1 MRATFQMFSNFF
13 VRNKLSLAFENRK
26 KNLKKKKIFFLKEY
40 KIEIFIKFFSVIY
53 KNKKF

>member
-13 VRNKLSLAFENRK
+13 VRNKLCLAFENRK